1 MPKVVLDT
9 NILRENAIDKSDMVM
24 LARLARESSL
34 EVYIPNIV
42 KREYLSQQYLD
53 LSEHCQKISS
63 SLQAIRKKMNGTHPN
78 HLYIEEMSNQ
88 LKQLKEGLEMPI
100 YDSFSDWMKV
110 NSIKEIPFKPLDIV
124 SIVDE
129 YFSGGGVFKKAKHRD
144 DFPDA
149 MISKGI
155 LALAESEPI
164 VVLCKDGNFHEKL
177 SKYENITVLKT
188 LREFLDTP
196 NVTSILKELEKKSE
210 KIDLIKNVLASGD
223 SQEVLKKFLL
233 SEEASIEDVY
243 LTSDELSGIEHLLLE
258 SSYNEDIQYIDVSSI
273 RNVTLGDIRYI
284 NDDMYSVDVHFEAQ
298 ATVNYAAYYG
308 DFISLDDKSQELID
322 IDSMNGDGYC
332 DCSEV
337 RATVFLGA
345 IDIYLDPQLSPENL
359 SVHMQ
364 YFSANNTNVSG
375 VVEVKSATILE

>member
-9 NILRENAIDKSDMVM
+9 NILRENAIDKSDMAM
-24 LARLARESSL
+24 LARLARESAL

-63 SLQAIRKKMNGTHPN
+63 SLQAIRKKMSNSHPN
-78 HLYIEEMSNQ
+78 HQYVEGMSNQ
-88 LKQLKEGLEMPI
+88 LKQLREGLESPI
-100 YDSFSDWMKV
+100 YDSFSDWMKD
-110 NSIKEIPFKPLDIV
+110 NCIEEIAFRPVDIV

-155 LALAESEPI
+155 LTLAASGPVI
-164 VVLCKDGNFHEKL
+164 VLCKDGNFHEKL
-177 SKYENITVLKT
+177 SKYENVTAIKT

-196 NVTSILKELEKKSE
+196 DITDILEELDKKTE
-210 KIDLIKNVLASGD
+210 KIELIKNVLASGD
-223 SQEVLKKFLL
+223 SQEMLEKFLL
-233 SEEASIEDVY
+233 SEGASIEDIY
-243 LTSDELSGIEHLLLE
+243 LTGDELSGTEYLLLE

-273 RNVTLGDIRYI
+273 HNIALGDIRYI
-284 NDDMYSVDVHFEAQ
+284 NDDMYSVDVQFEAK
-298 ATVNYAAYYG
+298 ASVNYAAYYG
-308 DFISLDDKSQELID
+308 DFISLDDKSQEQIE

-332 DCSEV
+332 DCSEFKV
-337 RATVFLGA
+337 VIFLGA
-345 IDIYLDPQLSPENL
+345 IEIYLDSDLTPENL
-359 SVHMQ
+359 TVHMQ
-364 YFSANNTNVSG
+364 YFSADNTNVSG
-375 VVEVKSATILE
+375 VIEVKSATILE